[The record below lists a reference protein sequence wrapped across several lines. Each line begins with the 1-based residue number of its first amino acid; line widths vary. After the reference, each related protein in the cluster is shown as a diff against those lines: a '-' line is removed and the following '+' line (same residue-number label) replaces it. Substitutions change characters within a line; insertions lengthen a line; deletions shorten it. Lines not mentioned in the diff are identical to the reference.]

1 MALLKHINCIFTLEN
16 MSNAQVQ
23 ISGGSSNLS
32 NNATVVNPTGETL
45 APFQISKL
53 N

>member
-1 MALLKHINCIFTLEN
+1 MAILKHINCLFALEKD
-16 MSNAQVQ
+16 SNAQVQ

-32 NNATVVNPTGETL
+32 NNATVVNPKGETL
-45 APFQISKL
+45 ASYQITKL